1 MFVVIAIGF
10 FFFRKNW
17 NSFIGPISSGIDIKN
32 KQYWSEKVLLKNV
45 KKYFFDFLEIEKK
58 PYCSF

>member
-1 MFVVIAIGF
+1 MFVVIAMGF
-10 FFFRKNW
+10 FFLRKNW

-45 KKYFFDFLEIEKK
+45 KKYFFNFLEIEKK
-58 PYCSF
+58 PHCSF